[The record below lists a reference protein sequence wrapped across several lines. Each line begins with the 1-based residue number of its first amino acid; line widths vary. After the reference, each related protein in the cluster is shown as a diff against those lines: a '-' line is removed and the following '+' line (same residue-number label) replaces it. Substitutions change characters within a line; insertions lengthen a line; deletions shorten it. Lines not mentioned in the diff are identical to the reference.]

1 MGIKDRTQME
11 LYKGDCLEVIDKLI
25 EEGVKVNF
33 TLTSPPYNRKRNDKY
48 ANYKDVRE
56 DWFDWMC
63 EVIDKLLLI
72 TEDYVFF
79 NVQKTYYNKQDVFK
93 LIGKYNK
100 EIKEIIIW
108 EKSNPMPA
116 SGFSITNAYEYIL
129 VLGVKSLKS
138 NCTYTKNHI
147 TTSVH
152 SKMPKNHK
160 AVMKPE
166 VAEWVVSK
174 FTKENDVGFDC
185 FMGLGTT
192 GVACKNLNRDFIG
205 IELNEEYFNIAKDR
219 IK

>member
-1 MGIKDRTQME
+1 ME